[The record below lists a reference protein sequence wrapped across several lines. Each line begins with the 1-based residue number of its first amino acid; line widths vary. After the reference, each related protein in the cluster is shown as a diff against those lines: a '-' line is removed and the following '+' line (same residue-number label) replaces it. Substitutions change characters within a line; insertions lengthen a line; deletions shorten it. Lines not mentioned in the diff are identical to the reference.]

1 MDRFFNLKIA
11 VFIGIFQGVGLAGFG
26 FFVLISAFLANS
38 IERMSTLITEVV
50 LYVLLGITVLLISK
64 GIKNRKRLSFTP
76 FLLTQLFV
84 IIIGWPLIQDD
95 QRLTQALGCLMI
107 LLSVYALI
115 AGLLPVNRKKFL

>member
-11 VFIGIFQGVGLAGFG
+11 VFIGIFQGIGLAGFG

-50 LYVLLGITVLLISK
+50 LYVLLGITLLLISR

-107 LLSVYALI
+107 LLSIYALI

>member
-11 VFIGIFQGVGLAGFG
+11 VSIGIFQGLGLAGFG

-50 LYVLLGITVLLISK
+50 LYVLLGIIVLLISR

-76 FLLTQLFV
+76 FLLTQFFV

-95 QRLTQALGCLMI
+95 QLLTQTWGCIMI
-107 LLSVYALI
+107 LFSVYALVT
-115 AGLLPVNRKKFL
+115 GLLPVNRKKFI

>member
-95 QRLTQALGCLMI
+95 QRLTQALGCLI
-107 LLSVYALI
+107 IFFSAYALI

>member
-11 VFIGIFQGVGLAGFG
+11 VSIGIFQGLGLAGFG

-50 LYVLLGITVLLISK
+50 LYVLLGIIVLLISR
-64 GIKNRKRLSFTP
+64 GINNRKRLSFTP
-76 FLLTQLFV
+76 FLLTQFFV

-95 QRLTQALGCLMI
+95 QLLTQTWGCIMI
-107 LLSVYALI
+107 LFSVYALVT
-115 AGLLPVNRKKFL
+115 GLLPVNRKKFI

>member
-11 VFIGIFQGVGLAGFG
+11 VFIGIFQGIGLAGFG

-50 LYVLLGITVLLISK
+50 LYVLLGITLLLISR